1 VEFPVYCSSNLDLC
15 RSSGVTA
22 HSTKKIYMYTYIYR
36 RETEKIQVKFK
47 ELIYEEYTGYH
58 YLRKFYFRRNSKE
71 KEIKAA

>member
-1 VEFPVYCSSNLDLC
+1 
-15 RSSGVTA
+15 
-22 HSTKKIYMYTYIYR
+22 MYTYIYR

-47 ELIYEEYTGYH
+47 ELIYEEYTGHH